1 MAFIIVEI
9 QASKDGSAAIVPPV
23 TYTDKNVAEQKYHTA
38 LSAAAVSNVD
48 IHTVAMLTETGIVHK
63 KETYYHNTEDPTE

>member
-1 MAFIIVEI
+1 MAFIIIEI
-9 QASKDGSAAIVPPV
+9 QASKDGSVAIVPPT
-23 TYTDKNVAEQKYHTA
+23 TYTDRNVAEQKYHTA

-48 IHTVAMLTETGIVHK
+48 IHTVVMLTEAGIVHK